1 MKTLLA
7 LLALL
12 ATLAPAQEERIVLIP
27 DSKTPPPPPL
37 MFAAAVDTTIRAS
50 LEKADITS
58 TITFRIHQGR
68 PETLTLPLTGEGD
81 VLTLTG
87 DGLRDWSVR
96 RDSEGTRFLDVRPIL
111 ADNPPFPETLA
122 LTLTAVSKAEGNTL
136 TPLLTA
142 PGTTTGYQLALTV
155 THDPTVKPDVTTA
168 TGLTKIAG
176 DAIRFTTARDAVLA
190 LRVTP
195 DGPAAGGIELAD
207 TRLTGALATDATT
220 VSFTLTAR
228 ATATRPGAKLN
239 LLSGTAALSGG
250 VSGDGWYV
258 ALDGNQYHLIAE
270 REGPLDIRLTFDAR
284 VSRSGDWRVIRF
296 ALPGGVIVPVRLD
309 GFPENLGFDPA
320 RTVVPQ
326 REGNAWQGFL
336 PADGTA
342 DIAWR
347 ATAEAETGSL
357 FFASSATADIRV
369 GSGLLK
375 QETLLELQ
383 VLQGRIDSLT
393 LDLAG
398 PGEILGVTGAAIAGW
413 SVRDGE
419 GGARLLE
426 LRLSRPIEGT
436 ATLRIDSQTA
446 LDALPVTTAALRIA
460 PRDAL
465 RHSGS
470 LRVAS
475 QGAVKIEV
483 RSAAG
488 LIQLAPAQ
496 FPGRPLAEGQARQQF
511 VYRFPAAA
519 HDYQIHASQ
528 VVPETGVSEIT
539 LYELGES
546 DRRIHAD
553 IELDIREAP
562 LREWN
567 IIIPEGHAVAAV
579 TGAAVADFTTAA
591 TPRDDGSRDLKI
603 IFREA
608 IQGRHLISLR
618 LERNAGPEAGP
629 WPLAPL
635 IHPDARSRRGF
646 VGALATAGYRL
657 TPATTEGLAE
667 TPLTFFPKQT
677 PGLQQAFR
685 IREAEWAATLNVEAL
700 GQSVQADVFH
710 LHSLKAGAAYGS
722 VVINY
727 FVVGAPATEWRVSV
741 PADAGNVDV
750 TGQNVGRDWRR
761 EGDTLV
767 IPLSRPLAGAAT
779 LLVTYEQPM
788 STRGGSLSAGS
799 VRPLNVQSERGF
811 IQIVSPEQV
820 KHTVTT
826 EDGPLLAID
835 ATELPAEFR
844 VLSNAPTLAAWQ
856 YTGGGIT
863 TAIDVEWFAPGATV
877 EQAIDHARLDTRVS
891 RDGEWVTDASFFV
904 KSAGRA
910 ALRMTLPQGT
920 TLWETTID
928 GEPVNTREDN
938 GALLVPLPT
947 TSNPEHGVT
956 IRVRYGAR
964 PENAT
969 KPVLT
974 APLLDAPVV
983 FSEWSVSGDENRRLI
998 PGSSRAGLVRP
1009 VRAESGWQWIAR
1021 KPGPT
1026 AILIALIVLTAI
1038 STLGKPGPV
1047 RTGITRALF
1056 LATAAAAIITAAQA
1070 WLHGNAHAATLEFAA
1085 PVLAAGEALIIPLAN
1100 VAPWRALISL
1110 PAILG
1115 LLIAVAVWVASSR
1128 GPLAPGSPSGKVPP
1142 APCPLWKTLLRPLAI
1157 VIAAAA
1163 LLSLHGGAPWFFI
1176 ILALLCLVRL
1186 IPTRGAGIL
1195 PAASLIF
1202 LMLTPNADASTMGST
1217 SLIHTAIL
1225 TAETLNPTETLSIF
1239 IFISFLLFSVTS
1251 VVLSASVIKK
1261 AHPTKR
1267 RRLTKANENACSGA
1281 LRAPM
1286 PMPGECGAPRVPS
1299 GTAVIDTPLHAFQ
1312 WPKFLPCGWRISRPR
1327 GWRVSRQAVAGAS
1340 CSSLLFLLPT
1350 LTHATPL
1357 PPAESITQQW
1367 TLSEGRANATLDI
1380 TLRGNAGDRFLL
1392 VAPPAILGEFTSAD
1406 GALRVVK
1413 TTRDGSD
1420 VYLTELTRDGRATA
1434 RAAFEMPLA
1443 DPSQPWHLPTGP
1455 AALRRIDITWDQPG
1469 WEFRSDQAGSIAYRH
1484 TAESSAATLTLT
1496 PHSQPVIVAAPRPR
1510 DIASEE
1516 TRFFAESHQV
1526 FLPGPGVVTGLHR
1539 FAIRPAQGTV
1549 DALRIQV
1556 PEGLTVSD
1564 VRGQHA
1570 GTWRFDAAARE
1581 LRVAIEPAQAAGF
1594 AILVETQRGTDA
1606 PPTDLTLAPLRVID
1620 AADDV
1625 GQLAIAF
1632 GSDTQPENVAPTGLS
1647 RINPEDPG
1655 PDLLPRDAKE
1665 QPIATVREA
1674 FRFGQADAS
1683 LALRVAPV
1691 APEIR
1696 SEIWQLVSL
1705 GEDRLLIST
1714 DVTVDITRAGL
1725 FRVELEIP
1733 AALEIESVTG
1743 PALGHWSER
1752 TEENTRRIL
1761 TLHLTGRTLG
1771 SHNFAITLAGPAP
1784 AATSNGAPWSVPR
1797 ITVAETARETG
1808 VITVVPERG
1817 LQTRVATRRNL
1828 SQIDPRELAGADRAP
1843 ARAAARPGALAWRML
1858 QADWALDLA
1867 IDRLDPWVTA
1877 SVFHEAT
1884 LREGQISERLAITW
1898 KIENAAIK
1906 STRIR
1911 LPGLDDATAATVRA
1925 TGPAVADL
1933 VRLTDTNNPDLWE
1946 IRFQRGIA
1954 GETTAEIEYQRLIGD
1969 AATTATLTPA
1979 ELPGARQTTTF
1990 VAIRAGGR
1998 LDLTAPDSA
2007 RGWQR
2012 TDWAVIRAAL
2022 GRRVGDA
2029 PPRFAFRVADS
2040 EGPLTINFRRHNLA
2054 ELRRLRVTSGLLT
2067 TLLAPDGATLTAVS
2081 LDMAA
2086 TAKTTLRLRL
2096 PEGADLFNVFVNEEG
2111 APLVREDGDWLFHVS
2126 PSPDSTR
2133 PANVRFVYSGKPG
2146 TTRLE
2151 GPTLDVPMENLRW
2164 HVLVPDG
2171 WKLSSHKGDFD
2182 LRRTVTLGQ
2191 YEIDDYQSL
2200 ITQHRKEGKDQAAEL
2215 LDKAGAWMQSGQQD
2229 LAAAALSNVMRNRQ
2243 LDEASNE
2250 DARVQL
2256 RELKTQQA
2264 VLGLNTRRQRVALD
2278 NGMLAPEAVGDQLQ
2292 RAADA
2297 NPLLQG
2303 TTNYD
2308 PAQFDRLLEGNT
2320 ADELTALKEI
2330 AARIVSQQLATD
2342 PAPAAI
2348 DPTLPERGTRLEFDR
2363 AVQIDGDRPMTITLK
2378 LRKASQSGLLLALSL
2393 CLTVSALTR
2402 LRP

>member
-1 MKTLLA
+1 MKTLSL
-7 LLALL
+7 LLAAL
-12 ATLAPAQEERIVLIP
+12 ATLATAQEERIVLIP

-37 MFAAAVDTTIRAS
+37 MLAAAVDTQIRAS

-111 ADNPPFPETLA
+111 ADNPPFPETLT
-122 LTLTAVSKAEGNTL
+122 LTLTAVSKVNNVNTV

-176 DAIRFTTARDAVLA
+176 DALRFTTARDAVLA

-207 TRLTGALATDATT
+207 TRLTGALAADATT

-250 VSGDGWYV
+250 VSGDGWHV

-284 VSRSGDWRVIRF
+284 VSRTGDWRVIRF

-326 REGNAWQGFL
+326 REGNTWQGFL
-336 PADGTA
+336 PADGLA

-357 FFASSATADIRV
+357 FFASNSTTDVQV

-436 ATLRIDSQTA
+436 AKLRIDSQTA
-446 LDALPVTTAALRIA
+446 LDALPVTTTALRIA

-483 RSAAG
+483 RNAAG

-567 IIIPEGHAVAAV
+567 IIIPAGHAVAAV

-608 IQGRHLISLR
+608 IEGRHLISLR

-727 FVVGAPATEWRVSV
+727 FVVGAPATEWRVAV

-788 STRGGSLSAGS
+788 STRDGSLSAGS

-856 YTGGGIT
+856 YTGSGIT
-863 TAIDVEWFAPGATV
+863 TAIDVEWFAPGTTV

-891 RDGEWVTDASFFV
+891 RDGEWVTEASFFV

-910 ALRMTLPQGT
+910 ALRMTLPEGT

-928 GEPVNTREDN
+928 SEPVNTREDN

-956 IRVRYGAR
+956 VRVRYGAR
-964 PENAT
+964 PASAS

-998 PGSSRAGLVRP
+998 PAASRAGLVCP

-1026 AILIALIVLTAI
+1026 AILIGLIVLTAL
-1038 STLGKPGPV
+1038 STLGNSGPV

-1056 LATAAAAIITAAQA
+1056 LATAAAAIITAATA
-1070 WLHGNAHAATLEFAA
+1070 WLHGTAHAATLEFAA

-1110 PAILG
+1110 PAILC
-1115 LLIAVAVWVASSR
+1115 LLIAVAVWVASLR
-1128 GPLAPGSPSGKVPP
+1128 LKIHLLKPLA
-1142 APCPLWKTLLRPLAI
+1142 LAL
-1157 VIAAAA
+1157 AAAA
-1163 LLSLHGGAPWFFI
+1163 LLSLYGGASWFFI
-1176 ILALLCLVRL
+1176 ILALLCLTRL
-1186 IPTRGAGIL
+1186 VPTRGAGTL

-1202 LMLTPNADASTMGST
+1202 LLLTPTADATTLDAATATT
-1217 SLIHTAIL
+1217 SGAGILPAAIFLICAIVAAVCNRQAKSSPRGAGVSPAASSKSQFPL
-1225 TAETLNPTETLSIF
+1225 T
-1239 IFISFLLFSVTS
+1239 
-1251 VVLSASVIKK
+1251 SALKK
-1261 AHPTKR
+1261 AHPIK
-1267 RRLTKANENACSGA
+1267 LPLFLKAAGK
-1281 LRAPM
+1281 M
-1286 PMPGECGAPRVPS
+1286 PAPR
-1299 GTAVIDTPLHAFQ
+1299 
-1312 WPKFLPCGWRISRPR
+1312 FL
-1327 GWRVSRQAVAGAS
+1327 
-1340 CSSLLFLLPT
+1340 LLLALPT

-1380 TLRGNAGDRFLL
+1380 TVRGTAGDRFLL

-1413 TTRDGSD
+1413 TTRDDQD

-1516 TRFFAESHQV
+1516 IRFFAESHQV

-1556 PEGLTVSD
+1556 PDGLTVSD
-1564 VRGQHA
+1564 VRGEYA

-1632 GSDTQPENVAPTGLS
+1632 GSDTQPENVTPAGLS

-1665 QPIATVREA
+1665 EPIATVREA

-1714 DVTVDITRAGL
+1714 DVTVDITRAGV

-1752 TEENTRRIL
+1752 TEENNRRIL

-1933 VRLTDTNNPDLWE
+1933 VRLTDANEPDLWE

-1990 VAIRAGGR
+1990 VAIRVGGR
-1998 LDLTAPDSA
+1998 LDLTAPDA
-2007 RGWQR
+2007 PRGWQR
-2012 TDWAVIRAAL
+2012 TDWAVVRAAL

-2029 PPRFAFRVADS
+2029 PPRFAFRVADA
-2040 EGPLTINFRRHNLA
+2040 EGPLTINLRRHELA

-2111 APLVREDGDWLFHVS
+2111 APLVREGDDWLFHVS

-2171 WKLSSHKGDFD
+2171 WKLASHKGDFD
-2182 LRRTVTLGQ
+2182 LRRTTTFGQ
-2191 YEIDDYQSL
+2191 TKIDDYQSV
-2200 ITQHRKEGKDQAAEL
+2200 ITQRRKEGKDEAAEL

-2278 NGMLAPEAVGDQLQ
+2278 NSLAAPEAVGDQLQ

-2303 TTNYD
+2303 ATNYD
-2308 PAQFDRLLEGNT
+2308 PAQFDQLLEGNT

-2330 AARIVSQQLATD
+2330 AARIVSQQLAAD

-2363 AVQIDGDRPMTITLK
+2363 AVQIDGDRPMAITLH
-2378 LRKASQSGLLLALSL
+2378 LRKASQGGLLLALSL
-2393 CLTVSALTR
+2393 CLAVAVITR
-2402 LRP
+2402 LR